1 MKICS
6 ILLINKGMQNKTI
19 IRNYYTSTR
28 LAEMRRIYN
37 TNIGEKV
44 EQLDLSHIAG
54 GNMQWYKKLTS
65 VLYIPTPCPTIPLM
79 CLFKRYGNMH
89 LQKMPCRRKFI
100 AVLFTIVTT

>member
-37 TNIGEKV
+37 TNYWRE
-44 EQLDLSHIAG
+44 G
-54 GNMQWYKKLTS
+54 GATGPLTHCWWEYAM
-65 VLYIPTPCPTIPLM
+65 V
-79 CLFKRYGNMH
+79 
-89 LQKMPCRRKFI
+89 
-100 AVLFTIVTT
+100 